1 VAARNARGTGRALRR
16 IGLLMAFPE
25 HDPLAKARLAGFQ
38 QGLERLGWLEGRDVR
53 IDARFAADSANQ
65 MQMLAK
71 ELVALNPDVIVAH
84 TTAVAVALQR
94 ESRTIP
100 IVFVNVSD
108 PIDAGSVAS
117 LAQPGTNF
125 TGFLLYEEG
134 ITGKWLAMLKE
145 IAPRVVRAALLGNP
159 KTAPYDYFVRSGQA
173 AASALAIEVK
183 TERL

>member
-1 VAARNARGTGRALRR
+1 
-16 IGLLMAFPE
+16 MAFPE

-108 PIDAGSVAS
+108 PIDAGLVAS